1 MRVQYGGGSPP
12 YTGKR
17 NAMQKLNETSF
28 AHEATGKAIISAMVK
43 AVETGHSQYLE
54 NRRGK
59 RWLRVDI
66 KSERGLAPRERES
79 GRISVGYREVDLCV
93 FQFLDRNAQDCGYE
107 ITRAAFFYWSE
118 RLMREYERLTAM
130 VASLKEHPL
139 VKASRETQRK
149 QQEAAKEKERMD
161 ALLRGAAHKRQLRR
175 EGATHFVEHRG
186 RRYYARKVTQRV
198 GLFRRKVDRW
208 ELLGTDFEPF
218 MVFPQCIETSEARML
233 SVIWWESHMEEGA
246 A

>member
-1 MRVQYGGGSPP
+1 
-12 YTGKR
+12 
-17 NAMQKLNETSF
+17 MQKLNETSF

-43 AVETGHSQYLE
+43 AIETGHSQYLE

-59 RWLRVDI
+59 RWMRVDI
-66 KSERGLAPRERES
+66 KSERGMES
-79 GRISVGYREVDLCV
+79 YRKAGRTASGYRAVDLCV

-118 RLMREYERLTAM
+118 ELMREYERLTAM

-139 VKASRETQRK
+139 VTNRRETQRK
-149 QQEAAKEKERMD
+149 QEDAAKEKQRMD
-161 ALLRGAAHKRQLRR
+161 ALLRVAAHKRQLRR
-175 EGATHFVEHRG
+175 EGATHFVEHKG

-208 ELLGTDFEPF
+208 ELLGTDFEPY
-218 MVFPQCIETSEARML
+218 MVFPQSIETSEARM
-233 SVIWWESHMEEGA
+233 VTAIWWDLHVEEGA

>member
-1 MRVQYGGGSPP
+1 
-12 YTGKR
+12 
-17 NAMQKLNETSF
+17 MQKLNETSF

-43 AVETGHSQYLE
+43 AIETGHSQYLE

-66 KSERGLAPRERES
+66 KSERGMEHYREETSRSIKS
-79 GRISVGYREVDLCV
+79 GLREVDLCV

-118 RLMREYERLTAM
+118 RLMREYERLTTM

-139 VKASRETQRK
+139 VTTRRETQRK
-149 QQEAAKEKERMD
+149 QQEAAKEKQRMD
-161 ALLRGAAHKRQLRR
+161 ALLRGAAHKRQLRK
-175 EGATHFVEHRG
+175 EGATHFVEHKG

-208 ELLGTDFEPF
+208 ELLGTMFEPF